1 MVWTVLG
8 TGHCAHFCCPFWK
21 FFGLA
26 KFLPHGHRKFQNLR
40 LIYGATS
47 MLLTKKL
54 DGGQVFERNPRKTN
68 TNI

>member
-1 MVWTVLG
+1 
-8 TGHCAHFCCPFWK
+8 
-21 FFGLA
+21 
-26 KFLPHGHRKFQNLR
+26 LR